1 MEQPVGGKAVDLNPV
16 VGSALAPDQQGWFRN
31 VNRINCLE
39 IASLNE
45 ISPEATHHHE
55 TVVKDGHREVGARL
69 QHVGHLSEL
78 PFEIPQSE
86 VIT

>member
-1 MEQPVGGKAVDLNPV
+1 M
-16 VGSALAPDQQGWFRN
+16 
-31 VNRINCLE
+31 NRINCLE

-45 ISPEATHHHE
+45 VSPVAAHHHE
-55 TVVKDGHREVGARL
+55 TIVKDGHREVGARL
-69 QHVGHLSEL
+69 QHVGHLSAEL